1 MNTRVNLVVCFC
13 AAGGLAALQAADFDA
28 AAAANQVGI
37 DLYRQLAADAPESNL
52 ALSPYSI
59 ESALALAYAGAA
71 GQTRK
76 EMARVLH
83 FPPDDQPLQAA
94 FASLRGSLDQ
104 IAEKSM
110 DAMKRQGRF
119 GGQMDAIE
127 WHAAN
132 RLFGQKDYD
141 FRSSFLGLL
150 KDGYDAPFEP
160 ADFRNHAEQERQRIN
175 SWVEDQ
181 TGNRIR
187 DLIPE
192 HGLSAKTR
200 LALVNALYLK
210 APWESHFEERATTEL
225 PFYPGGER
233 VETVPTMR
241 KTTAL
246 AYMKGNGF
254 TAVALPYQGGDLQFI
269 ILLPDERDG
278 LGRLAEKITPQLL
291 RICGRGLPQ
300 RVALYLPKFRLE
312 GSTIPLAG
320 KLQALGMRT
329 AFDIPA
335 GSANFDRAAPRRP
348 DDYLLISEVYH
359 QAFIAVDEQGTEAAA
374 ATAVAMMFGAA
385 ARPNPP
391 KPIEVR
397 VDHPFFFAVQH
408 FASGVCLFF
417 GSVTDPH

>member
-1 MNTRVNLVVCFC
+1 MSRSGPIAIAFALL
-13 AAGGLAALQAADFDA
+13 LAASACGADFDVA
-28 AAAANQVGI
+28 TATNQVGI
-37 DLYRQLAADAPESNL
+37 DLYRQLAADAPEANL

-59 ESALALAYAGAA
+59 ESALALAYAGAD
-71 GQTRK
+71 GETRT

-83 FPPDDQPLQAA
+83 FPEDDQPLQAA
-94 FASLRGSLDQ
+94 FASLQVSLDR
-104 IAEKSM
+104 IADNSVQ
-110 DAMKRQGRF
+110 AKRQSEKRGGRR
-119 GGQMDAIE
+119 DVIE

-141 FRSSFLGLL
+141 FRSSFLAVL

-160 ADFRNHAEQERQRIN
+160 ADFKNHAEQERLRIN

-181 TGNRIR
+181 TGDRIR
-187 DLIPE
+187 NLVP
-192 HGLSAKTR
+192 GGGVSRKTK

-210 APWESHFEERATTEL
+210 APWESPFVEGATTGL
-225 PFYPGGER
+225 PFYPGGEKT
-233 VETVPTMR
+233 ETVPTMR
-241 KTTAL
+241 RTAGL
-246 AYMKGNGF
+246 AYMKGDGF
-254 TAVALPYQGGDLQFI
+254 TAVALPYLGGELQFL

-278 LGRLAEKITPQLL
+278 LGRLAAKITPELL
-291 RICGRGLPQ
+291 RACGRGLPQ

-335 GSANFDRAAPRRP
+335 GSANFDRAAPRRS

-374 ATAVAMMFGAA
+374 ATAVAMFLGSAV
-385 ARPNPP
+385 RPNPP

-417 GSVTDPH
+417 GSVANPR